1 VYVQISLCSEAV
13 GSELC
18 VRYLPVMITR
28 LMLSLKKAT
37 ALKGDAWS
45 FGGPTINNTVGFVE
59 RRGSVTTR
67 DEIRLDTFES
77 SYGGARSQ
85 G

>member
-1 VYVQISLCSEAV
+1 MYVQISLCSEAV
-13 GSELC
+13 ESEPR

-37 ALKGDAWS
+37 ALQDAWS
-45 FGGPTINNTVGFVE
+45 FGGPTINNAVGFAQ

-85 G
+85 V